1 RIGELFEET
10 NGYVYINLQLA
21 SYIND
26 ILTFLFA
33 FCCFFGTIKL
43 IRLCRFNQR
52 LNLFIQTLQYAGKEL
67 ISFAMMFSIVFI
79 SFICL
84 FYLLF
89 VSKLDACST
98 LLKTSQML
106 FEMSLMK
113 FDAHE
118 LSGAA
123 PFLGPFCLSLFII
136 LVVFVCISMFITII
150 SDSFRRARKNINNDQ
165 EIFSYML
172 NKFQRWTGLK
182 KANEEERYA
191 LMRLEYFDPIE
202 GFPERID
209 QLLDAINRI
218 IEYRNVDGATLDR
231 FLRCIYPA
239 MLKAFS
245 HSIDVAHMMLYLRT
259 IDAKI
264 GSWNCFVYQYS
275 VKPSYSA

>member
-1 RIGELFEET
+1 
-10 NGYVYINLQLA
+10 
-21 SYIND
+21 
-26 ILTFLFA
+26 
-33 FCCFFGTIKL
+33 
-43 IRLCRFNQR
+43 
-52 LNLFIQTLQYAGKEL
+52 
-67 ISFAMMFSIVFI
+67 
-79 SFICL
+79 
-84 FYLLF
+84 
-89 VSKLDACST
+89 
-98 LLKTSQML
+98 ML

-209 QLLDAINRI
+209 QLLDAINR
-218 IEYRNVDGATLDR
+218 
-231 FLRCIYPA
+231 
-239 MLKAFS
+239 
-245 HSIDVAHMMLYLRT
+245 LYMTQISERSRMEK
-259 IDAKI
+259 DE
-264 GSWNCFVYQYS
+264 F
-275 VKPSYSA
+275 